1 MCRPF
6 VIAVALVAFTASAQ
20 WSADSTENIQICD
33 LSGDQV
39 LPKIVSTSDGGCF
52 ISWFDQR
59 SGDYCLY
66 LQRLDYQGVPQFPEN
81 GILVSDHT
89 QMTWLVDYSMAVDNE
104 DNAVI
109 AFSDIRSAAEDLDVS
124 VYKISSSGDFLWGSD
139 GINLSDTTETGFE
152 PNPVIAV
159 TGENNC
165 VFAWGKQTS
174 ESFLVFQKLSPEGT
188 RLWGD
193 WGISMTDAEADLS
206 VPILIP
212 SGADSVIAM
221 WRRSTGTYPMTVT
234 HLYTD
239 MFDVSG
245 NGIWGD
251 SPVLIYD
258 SGAITPWN
266 NPEMIS
272 DGLGGAVCSW
282 YDAPSLSE
290 FNVWVQHLD
299 SAGNMLYPMNGAQAS
314 TNSSDRLHMNPSAG
328 INPATGETWAFW
340 VETNGNQDQWGLY
353 GQMFNSSGA
362 RQWTDS
368 GLELIP
374 LGNQQIGFVQ
384 TSVDEYGIFVSFF
397 INSSATSF
405 KVLRLSFDGTVIW
418 GPVTISA
425 GSLGGKDDPVSCAGY
440 DGSLVFSW
448 TDNRIDAGI
457 YAQNLKQ
464 DGSMGQFMG
473 TGGDSPSSGL
483 LLSVS
488 PNPSCGNAEVF
499 IDSDETSTS
508 AFLAV
513 YDVSGRL
520 VDTLLSGEL
529 NSGQSAFSWQPE
541 GPAAG
546 VYLVRLRTEGED
558 IICRLVMLP

>member
-299 SAGNMLYPMNGAQAS
+299 SAGSMLYPMNGAQAS

-328 INPATGETWAFW
+328 IDPATGETWAFW

>member
-239 MFDVSG
+239 MFDVNGS
-245 NGIWGD
+245 GIWGD

-299 SAGNMLYPMNGAQAS
+299 SAGSMLYPMNGAQAS

-328 INPATGETWAFW
+328 IDPATGETWAFW

-405 KVLRLSFDGTVIW
+405 KVLRLNFDGTVVW

-425 GSLGGKDDPVSCAGY
+425 GSLGEKDDPVSCAGY
-440 DGSLVFSW
+440 DGSVVFSW

>member
-1 MCRPF
+1 MRRLF
-6 VIAVALVAFTASAQ
+6 VTAVVLAAFTASAQ
-20 WSADSTENIQICD
+20 WTADSTENLQICD
-33 LSGDQV
+33 LAGEQV
-39 LPKIVSTSDGGCF
+39 LPKIVPTSDCGCF

-59 SGDYCLY
+59 SGDYCVY
-66 LQRLDYQGVPQFPEN
+66 LQRLDYQGIPQFPDN
-81 GILVSDHT
+81 GILVSDHP

-109 AFSDIRSAAEDLDVS
+109 AFSDIRSAEEDLDVS
-124 VYKISSSGDFLWGSD
+124 VYKISSTGNFLWGPD
-139 GINLSDTTETGFE
+139 GISLSDTSEAGFE

-165 VFAWGKQTS
+165 IFAWGKQTS
-174 ESFLVFQKLSPEGT
+174 EYFLVMQKLSPDGT

-193 WGISMTDAEADLS
+193 WGINITDPEADLS
-206 VPILIP
+206 IPVLVP
-212 SGADSVIAM
+212 SGEDSVIAM
-221 WRRSTGTYPMTVT
+221 WRRSTGSYPMTVT

-239 MFDVSG
+239 MFDVNG

-266 NPEMIS
+266 NPGMIS

-299 SAGNMLYPMNGAQAS
+299 IQGNMLYPMNGAQAS
-314 TNSSDRLHMNPSAG
+314 TNSSDRLHMSPSAG
-328 INPATGETWAFW
+328 INPATGETWVFW

-353 GQMFNSSGA
+353 GQMFDSSGD

-374 LGNQQIGFVQ
+374 LGNEQIGFVQ
-384 TSVDEYGIFVSFF
+384 TSVDEYGIFVSYF

-405 KVLRLSFDGTVIW
+405 RVFRLNFDGTVIW
-418 GPVTISA
+418 GPVEISA
-425 GSLGGKDDPVSCAGY
+425 GSLGGKDDPVSCTGY
-440 DGSLVFSW
+440 GGSRIFSW

-464 DGSMGQFMG
+464 DGSMGPFMG
-473 TGGDSPSSGL
+473 IDGESSANGFS
-483 LLSVS
+483 LSVS
-488 PNPSCGNAEVF
+488 PNPSSGNAS
-499 IDSDETSTS
+499 ISITSDATSPY
-508 AFLAV
+508 AVLAL
-513 YDVSGRL
+513 YDISGRL
-520 VDTLLSGEL
+520 VDTLYSGEL
-529 NSGQSAFSWQPE
+529 ISGENTFSWQSE
-541 GPAAG
+541 GSASG
-546 VYLVRLRTEGED
+546 IYLVRLQTEGGETQ
-558 IICRLVMLP
+558 CRLVMLH

>member
-328 INPATGETWAFW
+328 IDPATGETWAFW